1 MSLTPKQEKFAQEVA
16 SGKSQADA
24 YLAAFN
30 CAKSKPE
37 TVIQSASVPANATK
51 EIPMNRD
58 QFSQYERL
66 KVVMEDWAN
75 WCKGYM
81 VNNGWPSRSVGVE
94 SGYGSSCTFDDL
106 CDSVDR
112 EVNRKID
119 AAVDDLDEGKKA
131 AVYRCYGLSSVFRF
145 PRGNYDELV
154 ISAHDDLLA
163 SLPRKGVSI

>member
-1 MSLTPKQEKFAQEVA
+1 
-16 SGKSQADA
+16 
-24 YLAAFN
+24 
-30 CAKSKPE
+30 
-37 TVIQSASVPANATK
+37 
-51 EIPMNRD
+51 MNRD

-66 KVVMEDWAN
+66 KVVMEDWAH

-106 CDSVDR
+106 CESVDR

-119 AAVDDLDEGKKA
+119 AAVDDLDAGKKA

>member
-1 MSLTPKQEKFAQEVA
+1 
-16 SGKSQADA
+16 
-24 YLAAFN
+24 
-30 CAKSKPE
+30 
-37 TVIQSASVPANATK
+37 
-51 EIPMNRD
+51 MNRD
-58 QFSQYERL
+58 QSCKYERL
-66 KVVMEDWAN
+66 KVILEDWAN

-81 VNNGWPSRSVGVE
+81 VNNGWPSRSPCME
-94 SGYGSSCTFDDL
+94 SGYGSSCSFDDL

-119 AAVDDLDEGKKA
+119 ASVDDLEPGKKA
-131 AVYRCYGLSSVFRF
+131 AIYRCYGLSAVFRF

>member
-1 MSLTPKQEKFAQEVA
+1 
-16 SGKSQADA
+16 
-24 YLAAFN
+24 
-30 CAKSKPE
+30 
-37 TVIQSASVPANATK
+37 
-51 EIPMNRD
+51 MNRD

-66 KVVMEDWAN
+66 KVVMEDWAH

-94 SGYGSSCTFDDL
+94 SGYGCSCTFDDL

-119 AAVDDLDEGKKA
+119 AAVDDLDAGKKA
-131 AVYRCYGLSSVFRF
+131 AIYRCYGLSSV
-145 PRGNYDELV
+145 GNYDELV
-154 ISAHDDLLA
+154 IAAHDDLLA